1 MVLLLQAEYKFTQED
16 VSQKHWG
23 RRGAWEVLMG
33 QSQHPL
39 LARVSEAIYNAV
51 NVNRPSP
58 VVTALGETPQFH
70 SWYLALK

>member
-1 MVLLLQAEYKFTQED
+1 MVLLQTEYKCTQED

-39 LARVSEAIYNAV
+39 LARVSDARNTV

-58 VVTALGETPQFH
+58 VVTALGETP
-70 SWYLALK
+70 